1 MKISINLWTKLI
13 IFIFFKELGS
23 QPLPTTS
30 TEDVNVD
37 IPRPRSGTWG
47 SKSDSKY
54 KDKHKSK
61 EKNKHGLKSD
71 SKKAKQSDSRS
82 GSNSRS
88 NSTERK
94 KMDES
99 SPKRHGFRNRSNSDA
114 SRKKGSAFMASMKS
128 AMVVSKKK

>member
-1 MKISINLWTKLI
+1 M
-13 IFIFFKELGS
+13 GS

-30 TEDVNVD
+30 TEDVNID

-47 SKSDSKY
+47 SKTDSKHQE
-54 KDKHKSK
+54 KHKSK
-61 EKNKHGLKSD
+61 EKSKYGAKSD
-71 SKKAKQSDSRS
+71 SRRAKQPDSRS

-94 KMDES
+94 KLDES

-114 SRKKGSAFMASMKS
+114 SRKKGSAFMASMKN
-128 AMVVSKKK
+128 AIVVSEKKNYAHFYISLIVF